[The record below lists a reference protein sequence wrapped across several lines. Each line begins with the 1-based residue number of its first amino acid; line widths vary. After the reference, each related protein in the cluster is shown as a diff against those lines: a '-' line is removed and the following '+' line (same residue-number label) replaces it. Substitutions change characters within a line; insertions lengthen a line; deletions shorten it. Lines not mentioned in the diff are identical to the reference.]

1 MVSMK
6 RNQIEVPND
15 ILNKRQC
22 DNSPTDSASADMK
35 KELAAFVAVAETSDL
50 SEMHARLNSLHVAL
64 SRSLPPVVEVRAGAC
79 AE

>member
-1 MVSMK
+1 MK
-6 RNQIEVPND
+6 RNQVEEAND

-50 SEMHARLNSLHVAL
+50 SLSDMHARLHRLHVAL
-64 SRSLPPVVEVRAGAC
+64 SRSLSPVVDVRAGAC
-79 AE
+79 VE